1 MLEGDVHNYID
12 ETVYPQQKTVMS
24 GECVVMMVIS
34 GGGDD
39 ICRLAKTVDVE
50 IRCFSF
56 VCTYFV
62 LDDNINT

>member
-39 ICRLAKTVDVE
+39 ICRLAKRLTW
-50 IRCFSF
+50 R
-56 VCTYFV
+56 
-62 LDDNINT
+62 